1 MHFITG
7 FAIQVFAAVVLVRI
21 NSSRYSGPRNCES
34 SIAIATAKLFTF
46 LEKDWQ
52 FDDVIPA
59 PKKPLK
65 LPVVLSPEEVMQF
78 LDCVDGA
85 KHRAIL
91 TTCHAAGLR
100 ISEVICLKTDNIDS
114 QRMVIRVDQGKGQ
127 KDRYVMLSPTLLE
140 ILRSWWR
147 MNKPRH
153 WLFPS
158 DLPGQHISKDAVE
171 LACQKAR
178 RLSGIRKPITNS
190 IGSLIQS
197 HAMLPKQR
205 IAGLCYLPT
214 DTAEINC
221 PSALK
226 ELTGCQSG
234 M

>member
-1 MHFITG
+1 
-7 FAIQVFAAVVLVRI
+7 
-21 NSSRYSGPRNCES
+21 
-34 SIAIATAKLFTF
+34 
-46 LEKDWQ
+46 
-52 FDDVIPA
+52 
-59 PKKPLK
+59 
-65 LPVVLSPEEVMQF
+65 MQF

-190 IGSLIQS
+190 IGSLIRS
-197 HAMLPKQR
+197 HAMLPKQK

-226 ELTGCQSG
+226 ELTGMPIRYVIPILPPPCSPISQRYSSPPNPSVSCRKCSSEYARRHDRTPSINKVKG
-234 M
+234 TTGSK